1 MQQPVLKIGTSANQ
15 LKPGL
20 YRLGL
25 NHGSSDENLCTS
37 YGAQA
42 NGCATTFAARFV
54 YMVLVVSIS
63 KFVSEFEVWIVRKA
77 GGLCV

>member
-1 MQQPVLKIGTSANQ
+1 MAPQMKTCAQAS
-15 LKPGL
+15 
-20 YRLGL
+20 
-25 NHGSSDENLCTS
+25 
-37 YGAQA
+37 GAQA